1 MTSNVHLR
9 RMLVPAMLVVVF
21 AAGMIIGQNKF
32 GQPKTVIHL
41 VTLKWKATSTP
52 AQQQAAIDGIKV
64 MAAKIPGIKNIWIKP
79 IRIQPQGNQAN
90 FAIEFADEAAAKAYA
105 DHPAHTEWNKIYL
118 EAREESNSNQ
128 VTN

>member
-1 MTSNVHLR
+1 MTSNVLLR
-9 RMLVPAMLVVVF
+9 RMLLPAMFVVIF

-52 AQQQAAIDGIKV
+52 AQQQAAIEGIKG

-79 IRIQPQGNQAN
+79 IRVQPQGNQAN

-118 EAREESNSNQ
+118 EAREESYSNQ